1 MKVSDR
7 ASNLKFFQQK
17 TRLPFELQFF
27 AKDSPPSGDQ
37 QTDQTDQSGGQEQ
50 PPTQQQ
56 EETKTFSQ
64 DDVNNVAAKEAK
76 KAQEKLLKQLGIDN
90 FDNAK
95 DGMAKFKEWQDSQKT
110 EQEKQAERLQELE
123 ANYSTASEENNGL
136 KAQISAMKAG
146 VKADSVEDV
155 VVLAQRLVND
165 DTDMDTAIKQVVER
179 YPQFG
184 AEQQKEEGPPK
195 PTFSNGDHQKKTE
208 TDADKW
214 AAAFKL

>member
-1 MKVSDR
+1 MKKI
-7 ASNLKFFQQK
+7 N
-17 TRLPFELQFF
+17 RLPFELQFF
-27 AKDSPPSGDQ
+27 AEETPGGDQGQ
-37 QTDQTDQSGGQEQ
+37 QTDQTDQSGGQE
-50 PPTQQQ
+50 PPIQQQ

-76 KAQEKLLKQLGIDN
+76 KAQEKLLKQLGIDD

-95 DGMAKFKEWQDSQKT
+95 DGMAKFKEWQESQKT
-110 EQEKQAERLQELE
+110 EQQKQVERLQELE
-123 ANYSTASEENNGL
+123 TNYSTASEENAGL

-195 PTFSNGDHQKKTE
+195 PTFSNGDHQKKSETE
-208 TDADKW
+208 ADKW

>member
-1 MKVSDR
+1 
-7 ASNLKFFQQK
+7 
-17 TRLPFELQFF
+17 
-27 AKDSPPSGDQ
+27 
-37 QTDQTDQSGGQEQ
+37 
-50 PPTQQQ
+50 
-56 EETKTFSQ
+56 
-64 DDVNNVAAKEAK
+64 
-76 KAQEKLLKQLGIDN
+76 
-90 FDNAK
+90 
-95 DGMAKFKEWQDSQKT
+95 MAKFKEWQDSQKT